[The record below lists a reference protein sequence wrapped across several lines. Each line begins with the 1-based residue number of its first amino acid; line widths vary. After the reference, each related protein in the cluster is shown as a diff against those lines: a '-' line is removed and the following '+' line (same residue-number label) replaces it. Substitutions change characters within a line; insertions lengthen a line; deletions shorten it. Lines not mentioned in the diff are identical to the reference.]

1 MMKRFFYL
9 AMMLAVSIMTFT
21 FFACGGDDSTSAG
34 GNGSGNGEGGSNSG
48 GTTSISIVGTWR
60 AYYQRNG
67 VQLYDL
73 VKFNADHTGYVI
85 EEVGNG
91 SDNPTN
97 FTWTQDGNVIKVI
110 LEDNYTITWTIQQII
125 DDNTVTISDGKRTY
139 NVVRDGTG
147 GGGSTPTA
155 TFNIIGTWRAYYQS
169 KDTSR
174 GEVYDLV
181 TFNSDYTGTV
191 IEEVGYGSDNPVS
204 FIWKQTGNII
214 QVSYGGETITW
225 TIQQII
231 DNNTVVVNDGK
242 KDIKVYRDGTG
253 GGTSSSNFVSKGGGS
268 LTVAQLQGTWQAYQ
282 VEYYGVENGQ
292 VYNQSYEIYPNDQ
305 SKGMTTCY
313 RYEFY
318 ADYTYKR
325 TEYYNGD
332 WIAPRNNSYRETGGR
347 IYLPEGGSPAPEYCM
362 VTANKT
368 RSDEIVITTHY
379 TDNDMYIEYLLKRVE
394 GGETP
399 ATNPVLGTFNF
410 VYQSYYDETPYDYYG
425 GFVTIDEDP
434 YNTVGENSINIANL
448 YLEGSNLV
456 GYYDLDKDSVYIAA
470 WQTIGVSGE
479 YGLITVN
486 WKDTKSDWIPFSINK
501 DGSLTSD
508 RFGVYSY
515 DADFVEQK
523 GWWEAATIATLTPTQ
538 SGSVRKMSAKISAT
552 TKKIKVNKVRLPN
565 KRIRK

>member
-1 MMKRFFYL
+1 MKRFFYL

-73 VKFNADHTGYVI
+73 VSFNADHTGYVI

-91 SDNPTN
+91 TDNKNPI
-97 FTWTQDGNVIKVI
+97 TWTMTGNVITVKLDGDYV
-110 LEDNYTITWTIQQII
+110 ITWTILQVI

-147 GGGSTPTA
+147 GGGNTP
-155 TFNIIGTWRAYYQS
+155 
-169 KDTSR
+169 
-174 GEVYDLV
+174 
-181 TFNSDYTGTV
+181 
-191 IEEVGYGSDNPVS
+191 
-204 FIWKQTGNII
+204 
-214 QVSYGGETITW
+214 
-225 TIQQII
+225 
-231 DNNTVVVNDGK
+231 
-242 KDIKVYRDGTG
+242 
-253 GGTSSSNFVSKGGGS
+253 SNFVSKGGGS
-268 LTVAQLQGTWQAYQ
+268 LTVAQLLGTWQAYQ

-332 WIAPRNNSYRETGGR
+332 WIAPRNHSYRETGGR

-448 YLEGSNLV
+448 YLEGANLV

-523 GWWEAATIATLTPTQ
+523 GWWEAATIATLTPTN
-538 SGSVRKMSAKISAT
+538 SASSRRTSAKRSVT
-552 TKKIKVNKVRLPN
+552 TKAMRINKVRLSN
-565 KRIRK
+565 KRVKK

>member
-1 MMKRFFYL
+1 
-9 AMMLAVSIMTFT
+9 
-21 FFACGGDDSTSAG
+21 
-34 GNGSGNGEGGSNSG
+34 
-48 GTTSISIVGTWR
+48 
-60 AYYQRNG
+60 
-67 VQLYDL
+67 
-73 VKFNADHTGYVI
+73 
-85 EEVGNG
+85 
-91 SDNPTN
+91 
-97 FTWTQDGNVIKVI
+97 
-110 LEDNYTITWTIQQII
+110 
-125 DDNTVTISDGKRTY
+125 
-139 NVVRDGTG
+139 
-147 GGGSTPTA
+147 
-155 TFNIIGTWRAYYQS
+155 
-169 KDTSR
+169 
-174 GEVYDLV
+174 
-181 TFNSDYTGTV
+181 
-191 IEEVGYGSDNPVS
+191 
-204 FIWKQTGNII
+204 
-214 QVSYGGETITW
+214 
-225 TIQQII
+225 
-231 DNNTVVVNDGK
+231 
-242 KDIKVYRDGTG
+242 
-253 GGTSSSNFVSKGGGS
+253 
-268 LTVAQLQGTWQAYQ
+268 
-282 VEYYGVENGQ
+282 
-292 VYNQSYEIYPNDQ
+292 
-305 SKGMTTCY
+305 MTTCY
-313 RYEFY
+313 RYVLY

-523 GWWEAATIATLTPTQ
+523 GWWEAATIATLTPTTHKLLV
-538 SGSVRKMSAKISAT
+538 S
-552 TKKIKVNKVRLPN
+552 
-565 KRIRK
+565 

>member
-1 MMKRFFYL
+1 MKRFFYL

-268 LTVAQLQGTWQAYQ
+268 LSVAQLLGTWQAYQ

-318 ADYTYKR
+318 ADYTYKS
-325 TEYYNGD
+325 TEYYNGE
-332 WIAPRNNSYRETGGR
+332 WIAPRNYSYREAGGR

-523 GWWEAATIATLTPTQ
+523 GWWEAATIATLTPTN
-538 SGSVRKMSAKISAT
+538 SASSRRTSAKRSVT
-552 TKKIKVNKVRLPN
+552 TKAMRINKVRLSN
-565 KRIRK
+565 KRVKK

>member
-1 MMKRFFYL
+1 
-9 AMMLAVSIMTFT
+9 MMLAVSIMTFT

-268 LTVAQLQGTWQAYQ
+268 LSVAQLLGTWQAYQ

-318 ADYTYKR
+318 ADYTYKS
-325 TEYYNGD
+325 TEYYNGE
-332 WIAPRNNSYRETGGR
+332 WIAPRNYSYREAGGR

-523 GWWEAATIATLTPTQ
+523 GWWEAATIATLTPTN
-538 SGSVRKMSAKISAT
+538 SASSRRTSAKRSVT
-552 TKKIKVNKVRLPN
+552 TKAMRINKVRLSN
-565 KRIRK
+565 KRVKK

>member
-1 MMKRFFYL
+1 MLL
-9 AMMLAVSIMTFT
+9 AIILTAITFT
-21 FFACGGDDSTSAG
+21 ACGGGDDDNG
-34 GNGSGNGEGGSNSG
+34 GSGGGYGG
-48 GTTSISIVGTWR
+48 GTPTANINIIGTWR
-60 AYYQRNG
+60 AYYQKNG

-73 VKFNADHTGYVI
+73 VSFNADHTGYVI

-91 SDNPTN
+91 TDYKNPI
-97 FTWTQDGNVIKVI
+97 TWTMTGNVITVKLDGDYV
-110 LEDNYTITWTIQQII
+110 ITWTIIQVI
-125 DDNTVTISDGKRTY
+125 DDNTVIISDGKRNY
-139 NVVRDGTG
+139 NVV
-147 GGGSTPTA
+147 
-155 TFNIIGTWRAYYQS
+155 
-169 KDTSR
+169 
-174 GEVYDLV
+174 
-181 TFNSDYTGTV
+181 
-191 IEEVGYGSDNPVS
+191 
-204 FIWKQTGNII
+204 
-214 QVSYGGETITW
+214 
-225 TIQQII
+225 
-231 DNNTVVVNDGK
+231 
-242 KDIKVYRDGTG
+242 RDGTG

-268 LTVAQLQGTWQAYQ
+268 LTVAQLQGTWQVYH
-282 VEYYGVENGQ
+282 VEYYAIENGQ
-292 VYNQSYEIYPNDQ
+292 EYSQSYDIYPNDQ

-379 TDNDMYIEYLLKRVE
+379 TDNDQYTEYLLKRVE

-399 ATNPVLGTFNF
+399 ATNSVLGTFNF
-410 VYQSYYDETPYDYYG
+410 VYQSYYDETPYDHYG

-434 YNTVGENSINIANL
+434 YNTFGENSINIANL

-523 GWWEAATIATLTPTQ
+523 GWWEAATIATLTPTN
-538 SGSVRKMSAKISAT
+538 SASSRRTSAKRSVT
-552 TKKIKVNKVRLPN
+552 TKIMKIDKGHLSN
-565 KRIRK
+565 KRIKK

>member
-1 MMKRFFYL
+1 MKRFFYL

-268 LTVAQLQGTWQAYQ
+268 LSVAQLLGTWQAYQ

-318 ADYTYKR
+318 ADYTYKS
-325 TEYYNGD
+325 TEYYNGE
-332 WIAPRNNSYRETGGR
+332 WIAPRNYSYREAGGR

-523 GWWEAATIATLTPTQ
+523 G
-538 SGSVRKMSAKISAT
+538 
-552 TKKIKVNKVRLPN
+552 
-565 KRIRK
+565 

>member
-1 MMKRFFYL
+1 MKRFFYL

-268 LTVAQLQGTWQAYQ
+268 LSVAQLLGTWQAYQ

-318 ADYTYKR
+318 ADYTYKS
-325 TEYYNGD
+325 TEYYNGE
-332 WIAPRNNSYRETGGR
+332 WIAPRNYSYREAGGR

>member
-1 MMKRFFYL
+1 MKRFFYL

>member
-1 MMKRFFYL
+1 MKRFFYL
-9 AMMLAVSIMTFT
+9 VLILVASIMTIT
-21 FFACGGDDSTSAG
+21 FAACGGGDDSTSAG
-34 GNGSGNGEGGSNSG
+34 GSGSGGSGSGGGGSTPTAN
-48 GTTSISIVGTWR
+48 INIIGTWR

-73 VKFNADHTGYVI
+73 VSFNADHTGYVI

-91 SDNPTN
+91 TDNKNPI
-97 FTWTQDGNVIKVI
+97 TWTMTGNVITVKLDGDYV
-110 LEDNYTITWTIQQII
+110 ITWTILQVI

-147 GGGSTPTA
+147 GGGNTPTA

-253 GGTSSSNFVSKGGGS
+253 GGDTPTVTIDIIGTWRAYYQSNSPSRGQVYDLVTFNADHTGSVIEEVGYGSDNSISLTWTLTGNVIQVKLDGDYVITWTIIQIIDDNTVIISDGKRNYNVVRDETGGGS
-268 LTVAQLQGTWQAYQ
+268 T
-282 VEYYGVENGQ
+282 
-292 VYNQSYEIYPNDQ
+292 P
-305 SKGMTTCY
+305 
-313 RYEFY
+313 
-318 ADYTYKR
+318 
-325 TEYYNGD
+325 
-332 WIAPRNNSYRETGGR
+332 
-347 IYLPEGGSPAPEYCM
+347 
-362 VTANKT
+362 VT
-368 RSDEIVITTHY
+368 
-379 TDNDMYIEYLLKRVE
+379 
-394 GGETP
+394 
-399 ATNPVLGTFNF
+399 TNPVLGTFNF

-523 GWWEAATIATLTPTQ
+523 GWWEAATIATLTPTN
-538 SGSVRKMSAKISAT
+538 SASSRRTSAKRSVT
-552 TKKIKVNKVRLPN
+552 TKAMRINKVRLSN
-565 KRIRK
+565 KRVKK

>member
-1 MMKRFFYL
+1 M
-9 AMMLAVSIMTFT
+9 I
-21 FFACGGDDSTSAG
+21 
-34 GNGSGNGEGGSNSG
+34 
-48 GTTSISIVGTWR
+48 
-60 AYYQRNG
+60 
-67 VQLYDL
+67 
-73 VKFNADHTGYVI
+73 
-85 EEVGNG
+85 
-91 SDNPTN
+91 
-97 FTWTQDGNVIKVI
+97 
-110 LEDNYTITWTIQQII
+110 
-125 DDNTVTISDGKRTY
+125 ISDGKRNY
-139 NVVRDGTG
+139 NVVRDGT
-147 GGGSTPTA
+147 S
-155 TFNIIGTWRAYYQS
+155 
-169 KDTSR
+169 
-174 GEVYDLV
+174 
-181 TFNSDYTGTV
+181 
-191 IEEVGYGSDNPVS
+191 
-204 FIWKQTGNII
+204 
-214 QVSYGGETITW
+214 
-225 TIQQII
+225 
-231 DNNTVVVNDGK
+231 
-242 KDIKVYRDGTG
+242 

-268 LTVAQLQGTWQAYQ
+268 LTVAQLLGTWQVYH
-282 VEYYGVENGQ
+282 VECYAIENGQ
-292 VYNQSYEIYPNDQ
+292 EYSQSYDIYPNDQ

-332 WIAPRNNSYRETGGR
+332 WIAPRNYSYRETGGR

-362 VTANKT
+362 VTA
-368 RSDEIVITTHY
+368 
-379 TDNDMYIEYLLKRVE
+379 
-394 GGETP
+394 GTP

-523 GWWEAATIATLTPTQ
+523 GWWEAATIATLTPTN
-538 SGSVRKMSAKISAT
+538 SASSRRTSAKRSVT
-552 TKKIKVNKVRLPN
+552 TKIMKIDKGHLSN
-565 KRIRK
+565 KRIKK

>member
-1 MMKRFFYL
+1 MKRFFYL

-268 LTVAQLQGTWQAYQ
+268 LSVAQLLGTWQAYQ

-318 ADYTYKR
+318 ADYTYKS
-325 TEYYNGD
+325 TEYYNGE
-332 WIAPRNNSYRETGGR
+332 WIAPRNYSYREAGGR

-523 GWWEAATIATLTPTQ
+523 GWWEAATIATLTPT
-538 SGSVRKMSAKISAT
+538 SVT
-552 TKKIKVNKVRLPN
+552 TKAMRINKVRLSN
-565 KRIRK
+565 KRVKK

>member
-1 MMKRFFYL
+1 MKRFFYL

-268 LTVAQLQGTWQAYQ
+268 LTVAQLQGTWQVYH
-282 VEYYGVENGQ
+282 VEYYAIENGQ
-292 VYNQSYEIYPNDQ
+292 EYSQSYDIYPNDQ

-332 WIAPRNNSYRETGGR
+332 WIAPRNYSYRETGGR

-362 VTANKT
+362 VSANKT

-501 DGSLTSD
+501 DGCLTSD

-523 GWWEAATIATLTPTQ
+523 GWWEAATIATLTPTN
-538 SGSVRKMSAKISAT
+538 SASSRRTSAKRSVT

>member
-1 MMKRFFYL
+1 MKRFFYL

-523 GWWEAATIATLTPTQ
+523 GWWEAATIATLTPT
-538 SGSVRKMSAKISAT
+538 KC
-552 TKKIKVNKVRLPN
+552 RL
-565 KRIRK
+565 R

>member
-1 MMKRFFYL
+1 MKRFFYL

-268 LTVAQLQGTWQAYQ
+268 LSVAQLLGTWQAYQ

-318 ADYTYKR
+318 ADYTYKS
-325 TEYYNGD
+325 TEYYNGE
-332 WIAPRNNSYRETGGR
+332 WIAPRNYSYREAGGR

-523 GWWEAATIATLTPTQ
+523 GWWEAATIATLTPTC
-538 SGSVRKMSAKISAT
+538 KEKCYD
-552 TKKIKVNKVRLPN
+552 
-565 KRIRK
+565 

>member
-1 MMKRFFYL
+1 MKRFFYL

-448 YLEGSNLV
+448 YLEGANLV

-523 GWWEAATIATLTPTQ
+523 GWWEAATIATLTPTN
-538 SGSVRKMSAKISAT
+538 SASSRRTSAKRSVT
-552 TKKIKVNKVRLPN
+552 TKAMRINKVRLSN
-565 KRIRK
+565 KRVKK

>member
-1 MMKRFFYL
+1 MKRFFYL

-268 LTVAQLQGTWQAYQ
+268 LTVAQLQGTWQVYH
-282 VEYYGVENGQ
+282 VEYYAIENGQ
-292 VYNQSYEIYPNDQ
+292 EYSQSYDIYPNDQ

-362 VTANKT
+362 VSANKT

-523 GWWEAATIATLTPTQ
+523 GWWEAATIATLTPTN
-538 SGSVRKMSAKISAT
+538 SASSRRTSAKRSVT

>member
-9 AMMLAVSIMTFT
+9 VLILVASIMTIT
-21 FFACGGDDSTSAG
+21 FAACGGGDDSTSAG
-34 GNGSGNGEGGSNSG
+34 GSGSGGSGSGGGGSTPTAN
-48 GTTSISIVGTWR
+48 INIIGTWR

-73 VKFNADHTGYVI
+73 VSFNADHTGYVI

-91 SDNPTN
+91 TDNKNPI
-97 FTWTQDGNVIKVI
+97 TWTMTGNVITVKLDGDYV
-110 LEDNYTITWTIQQII
+110 ITWTILQII

-253 GGTSSSNFVSKGGGS
+253 GGDTPTVTIDIIGTWRAYYQSNSPSRGQVYDLVTFNADHTGSVIEEVGYGSDNSISLTWTLTGNVIQVKLDGDYVITWTIIQIIDDNTVIISDGKRNYNVVRDETGGGS
-268 LTVAQLQGTWQAYQ
+268 T
-282 VEYYGVENGQ
+282 
-292 VYNQSYEIYPNDQ
+292 P
-305 SKGMTTCY
+305 
-313 RYEFY
+313 
-318 ADYTYKR
+318 
-325 TEYYNGD
+325 
-332 WIAPRNNSYRETGGR
+332 
-347 IYLPEGGSPAPEYCM
+347 
-362 VTANKT
+362 VT
-368 RSDEIVITTHY
+368 
-379 TDNDMYIEYLLKRVE
+379 
-394 GGETP
+394 
-399 ATNPVLGTFNF
+399 TNPVLGTFSC
-410 VYQSYYDETPYDYYG
+410 VYQSYYDETPFDYYG
-425 GFVTIDEDP
+425 GFVTIIEDP
-434 YNTVGENSINIANL
+434 DNTSLKNAIIIKDL
-448 YLEGSNLV
+448 YLEGSAIS
-456 GYYDLDKDSVYIAA
+456 GYYDLDQGMVYVEA
-470 WQTIGVSGE
+470 WERIGNFVGNKQE
-479 YGLITVN
+479 YGFISLN
-486 WKDTKSDWIPFSINK
+486 WKDTDSDWIPFTINE

-508 RFGVYSY
+508 SFGVYAL
-515 DADFVEQK
+515 DADYANYL
-523 GWWEAATIATLTPTQ
+523 GWWEVATITTLTPTQ

-552 TKKIKVNKVRLPN
+552 TKHFKMDKVHLPN
-565 KRIRK
+565 KRIKK

>member
-1 MMKRFFYL
+1 
-9 AMMLAVSIMTFT
+9 MMLAVSIMTFT

-73 VKFNADHTGYVI
+73 VKFNADHTGFVI

-253 GGTSSSNFVSKGGGS
+253 GGDTPTVTIDIIGTWRAYYQSNSPSRGQVYDLVTFNADHTGSVIEEVGYGSDNSISLTWTLTGNVIQVKLDGDYVITWTIIQIIDDNTVIISDGKRNYNVVRDETGGGS
-268 LTVAQLQGTWQAYQ
+268 
-282 VEYYGVENGQ
+282 
-292 VYNQSYEIYPNDQ
+292 
-305 SKGMTTCY
+305 
-313 RYEFY
+313 
-318 ADYTYKR
+318 
-325 TEYYNGD
+325 
-332 WIAPRNNSYRETGGR
+332 
-347 IYLPEGGSPAPEYCM
+347 
-362 VTANKT
+362 
-368 RSDEIVITTHY
+368 
-379 TDNDMYIEYLLKRVE
+379 
-394 GGETP
+394 TP

-523 GWWEAATIATLTPTQ
+523 GWWEAATIATLTPTN
-538 SGSVRKMSAKISAT
+538 SASSRRTSAKRSVT
-552 TKKIKVNKVRLPN
+552 TKAMRINKVRLSN
-565 KRIRK
+565 KRVKK

>member
-1 MMKRFFYL
+1 MKRFFYL

-347 IYLPEGGSPAPEYCM
+347 IYLPEGGSPTPEYCM

>member
-1 MMKRFFYL
+1 MKRFFYL
-9 AMMLAVSIMTFT
+9 VLILVASIMTIT
-21 FFACGGDDSTSAG
+21 FAACGGGDDSTSAG
-34 GNGSGNGEGGSNSG
+34 GSGSGGGGSTPTAN
-48 GTTSISIVGTWR
+48 INIIGTWR

>member
-1 MMKRFFYL
+1 MKRFFYL

-268 LTVAQLQGTWQAYQ
+268 LSVAQLLGTWQAYQ

-332 WIAPRNNSYRETGGR
+332 WIAPRNYSYRETGGR

-523 GWWEAATIATLTPTQ
+523 GWWEAATIATLTPTN
-538 SGSVRKMSAKISAT
+538 SASSRRTSAKRSVT
-552 TKKIKVNKVRLPN
+552 TKAMRINKVRLSN
-565 KRIRK
+565 KRVKK

>member
-9 AMMLAVSIMTFT
+9 VLILVASIMTIT
-21 FFACGGDDSTSAG
+21 FAACGGGDDSTSAG
-34 GNGSGNGEGGSNSG
+34 GSGSGGSGSGGGGSTPTAN
-48 GTTSISIVGTWR
+48 INIIGTWR

-73 VKFNADHTGYVI
+73 VSFNADHTGYVI

-91 SDNPTN
+91 TDNKNPI
-97 FTWTQDGNVIKVI
+97 TWTMTGNVITVKLDGDYV
-110 LEDNYTITWTIQQII
+110 ITWTILQVI

-253 GGTSSSNFVSKGGGS
+253 GGDTPTVTIDIIGTWRAYYQSNSPSRGQVYDLVTFNADHTGSVIEEVGYGSDNSISLTWTLTGNVIQVKLDGDYVITWTIIQIIDDNTVIISDGKRNYNVVRDETGGGS
-268 LTVAQLQGTWQAYQ
+268 T
-282 VEYYGVENGQ
+282 
-292 VYNQSYEIYPNDQ
+292 P
-305 SKGMTTCY
+305 
-313 RYEFY
+313 
-318 ADYTYKR
+318 
-325 TEYYNGD
+325 
-332 WIAPRNNSYRETGGR
+332 
-347 IYLPEGGSPAPEYCM
+347 
-362 VTANKT
+362 VT
-368 RSDEIVITTHY
+368 
-379 TDNDMYIEYLLKRVE
+379 
-394 GGETP
+394 
-399 ATNPVLGTFNF
+399 TNPVLGTFSC

-425 GFVTIDEDP
+425 GFVTIIEDP
-434 YNTVGENSINIANL
+434 DNTSLKNAIIIKDL
-448 YLEGSNLV
+448 YLEGSAIS
-456 GYYDLDKDSVYIAA
+456 GYYDLDQGMLYVEA
-470 WQTIGVSGE
+470 WERIGNFVGNKQE
-479 YGLITVN
+479 YGFISLN
-486 WKDTKSDWIPFSINK
+486 WKDTDSDWIPFTINE

-508 RFGVYSY
+508 SFGVYAL
-515 DADFVEQK
+515 DADYANYL
-523 GWWEAATIATLTPTQ
+523 GWWEVATITTLTPTQ

>member
-9 AMMLAVSIMTFT
+9 VLILVASIMTIT
-21 FFACGGDDSTSAG
+21 FAACGGGDDSTSAG
-34 GNGSGNGEGGSNSG
+34 GSGSGGSGSGGGGSTPTAN
-48 GTTSISIVGTWR
+48 INIIGTWR

-73 VKFNADHTGYVI
+73 VSFNADHTGYVI

-91 SDNPTN
+91 TDNKNPI
-97 FTWTQDGNVIKVI
+97 TWTMTGNVITVKLDGDYV
-110 LEDNYTITWTIQQII
+110 ITWTILQVI

-191 IEEVGYGSDNPVS
+191 IEEVGYGSDYPVS

-253 GGTSSSNFVSKGGGS
+253 GGDTPTVTIDIIGTWRAYYQSNSPSRGQVYDLVTFNADHTGSVIEEVGYGSDNSISLTWTLTGNVIQVKLDGDYVITWTIIQIIDDNTVIISDGKRNYNVVRDETGGGS
-268 LTVAQLQGTWQAYQ
+268 T
-282 VEYYGVENGQ
+282 
-292 VYNQSYEIYPNDQ
+292 P
-305 SKGMTTCY
+305 
-313 RYEFY
+313 
-318 ADYTYKR
+318 
-325 TEYYNGD
+325 
-332 WIAPRNNSYRETGGR
+332 
-347 IYLPEGGSPAPEYCM
+347 
-362 VTANKT
+362 VT
-368 RSDEIVITTHY
+368 
-379 TDNDMYIEYLLKRVE
+379 
-394 GGETP
+394 
-399 ATNPVLGTFNF
+399 TNPVLGTFSC

-425 GFVTIDEDP
+425 GFVTIIEDP
-434 YNTVGENSINIANL
+434 DNTSLKNAIIIKDL
-448 YLEGSNLV
+448 YLEGSAIS
-456 GYYDLDKDSVYIAA
+456 GYYDLDQGMLYVEA
-470 WQTIGVSGE
+470 WERIGNFVGNKQE
-479 YGLITVN
+479 YGFISLN
-486 WKDTKSDWIPFSINK
+486 WKDTDSDWIPFTINE

-508 RFGVYSY
+508 SFGVYAL
-515 DADFVEQK
+515 DADYANYL
-523 GWWEAATIATLTPTQ
+523 GWWEVATITTLTPTQ

>member
-1 MMKRFFYL
+1 MKRFFYL

-332 WIAPRNNSYRETGGR
+332 WIAPRNYSYRETGGR

>member
-1 MMKRFFYL
+1 MKRFFYL

-318 ADYTYKR
+318 ADYTYKS
-325 TEYYNGD
+325 TEYYNGE
-332 WIAPRNNSYRETGGR
+332 WIAPRNYSYREAGGR

>member
-1 MMKRFFYL
+1 
-9 AMMLAVSIMTFT
+9 MMLAVSIMTFT

>member
-1 MMKRFFYL
+1 MKRFFYL
-9 AMMLAVSIMTFT
+9 VLILVASIMTIS
-21 FFACGGDDSTSAG
+21 FAACGGGDDSTSAG
-34 GNGSGNGEGGSNSG
+34 GSGSGGSGSGGGGSTPTAN
-48 GTTSISIVGTWR
+48 INIIGTWR

-73 VKFNADHTGYVI
+73 VSFNADHTGYVI

-91 SDNPTN
+91 TDNKNPI
-97 FTWTQDGNVIKVI
+97 TWTMTGNVITVKLDGDYV
-110 LEDNYTITWTIQQII
+110 ITWTILQVI

-253 GGTSSSNFVSKGGGS
+253 GGDTPTVTIDIIGTWRAYYQSNSPSRGQVYDLVTFNADHTGSVIEEVGYGSDNSISLTWTLTGNVIQVKLDGDYVITWTIIQIIDDNTVIISDGKRNYNVVRDETGGGS
-268 LTVAQLQGTWQAYQ
+268 T
-282 VEYYGVENGQ
+282 
-292 VYNQSYEIYPNDQ
+292 P
-305 SKGMTTCY
+305 
-313 RYEFY
+313 
-318 ADYTYKR
+318 
-325 TEYYNGD
+325 
-332 WIAPRNNSYRETGGR
+332 
-347 IYLPEGGSPAPEYCM
+347 
-362 VTANKT
+362 VT
-368 RSDEIVITTHY
+368 
-379 TDNDMYIEYLLKRVE
+379 
-394 GGETP
+394 
-399 ATNPVLGTFNF
+399 TNPVLGTFSC

-425 GFVTIDEDP
+425 GFVTIIEDP
-434 YNTVGENSINIANL
+434 DNTSLKNAIIIKDL
-448 YLEGSNLV
+448 YLEGSAIS
-456 GYYDLDKDSVYIAA
+456 GYYDLDQGMLYVEA
-470 WQTIGVSGE
+470 WERIGNFVGNKQE
-479 YGLITVN
+479 YGFISLN
-486 WKDTKSDWIPFSINK
+486 WKDTDSDWIPFTINE

-508 RFGVYSY
+508 SFGVYAL
-515 DADFVEQK
+515 DADYANYL
-523 GWWEAATIATLTPTQ
+523 GWWEVATITTLTPTQ
-538 SGSVRKMSAKISAT
+538 SGSVRKMSSKISAT

>member
-1 MMKRFFYL
+1 MKRFNFIVL
-9 AMMLAVSIMTFT
+9 MLIASIMTFT
-21 FFACGGDDSTSAG
+21 FTACGGDDDN
-34 GNGSGNGEGGSNSG
+34 GNNSG
-48 GTTSISIVGTWR
+48 GGNNGGNMSISIIGTWR
-60 AYYQRNG
+60 AYHQSND
-67 VQLYDL
+67 VQVYDL
-73 VKFNADHTGYVI
+73 VTFNADHTGYII

-91 SDNPTN
+91 TDYKNPI
-97 FTWTQDGNVIKVI
+97 TWTMTGNVITVKLDGDYV
-110 LEDNYTITWTIQQII
+110 ITWTILQVI

-139 NVVRDGTG
+139 NVVRDGTVG
-147 GGGSTPTA
+147 GGNTP
-155 TFNIIGTWRAYYQS
+155 
-169 KDTSR
+169 
-174 GEVYDLV
+174 
-181 TFNSDYTGTV
+181 
-191 IEEVGYGSDNPVS
+191 
-204 FIWKQTGNII
+204 
-214 QVSYGGETITW
+214 
-225 TIQQII
+225 
-231 DNNTVVVNDGK
+231 
-242 KDIKVYRDGTG
+242 
-253 GGTSSSNFVSKGGGS
+253 SNFVSKGGGS
-268 LTVAQLQGTWQAYQ
+268 LTVAQLLGTWQAYQ

-325 TEYYNGD
+325 TEY
-332 WIAPRNNSYRETGGR
+332 
-347 IYLPEGGSPAPEYCM
+347 LPEGGSPAPEYCM

-379 TDNDMYIEYLLKRVE
+379 TSDDHYTEYLLKRVE
-394 GGETP
+394 GGGTP

-501 DGSLTSD
+501 DGSLTSN

-523 GWWEAATIATLTPTQ
+523 GWWEAATIATLTPTN
-538 SGSVRKMSAKISAT
+538 SASSRRTSAKRSVT
-552 TKKIKVNKVRLPN
+552 TKIMKIDKGHLSN
-565 KRIRK
+565 KRIKK

>member
-1 MMKRFFYL
+1 MKRFFYL

-268 LTVAQLQGTWQAYQ
+268 LTVAQLQGTWQVYH
-282 VEYYGVENGQ
+282 VEYYAIENGQ
-292 VYNQSYEIYPNDQ
+292 EYSQSYDIYPNDQ

-362 VTANKT
+362 VSANKT

-501 DGSLTSD
+501 DGCLTSD

-523 GWWEAATIATLTPTQ
+523 GWWEAATIATLTPTN
-538 SGSVRKMSAKISAT
+538 SASSRRTSAKRSVT

>member
-1 MMKRFFYL
+1 MKRFFYL

-347 IYLPEGGSPAPEYCM
+347 IYLPECGSPAPEYCM

>member
-1 MMKRFFYL
+1 MKRFFYL

-523 GWWEAATIATLTPTQ
+523 GWWEAATIATLTPT
-538 SGSVRKMSAKISAT
+538 
-552 TKKIKVNKVRLPN
+552 KKIKVNKVRLPN